1 MTYAHLIHDYGYA
14 ALVVGTFLQ
23 GEAVLLLGAA
33 AAHLGL
39 LALPGVV
46 AAGLAG
52 TLLSDQAWF
61 LAGRRGGAPVAR
73 RFTAGLTGPP
83 GRVRTRAARLL
94 AHLERHPDLLILC
107 YRGLYGL
114 RIATLVLLG
123 MSRVSATR
131 FTVLNALSGL
141 LWAVL
146 LGATGYLAGR
156 RPGGGRL
163 RPARRGRRPPP
174 VPAPLAPGLR
184 ARSTLKNRPRSAEG
198 KGGGGPVCA
207 RRRGGVPGCGGGA

>member
-1 MTYAHLIHDYGYA
+1 MTYAHLIHEYGYA
-14 ALVVGTFLQ
+14 GLVVATFLQ

-61 LAGRRGGAPVAR
+61 LAGRRGGAPVVE
-73 RFTAGLTGPP
+73 RFTAGLTGR
-83 GRVRTRAARLL
+83 GARVGTRAARLR

-123 MSRVSATR
+123 MSRVSTVR
-131 FTVLNALSGL
+131 FAVLNAIGGL

-146 LGATGYLAGR
+146 LGATGYLAGGAAGRLGPGAPALVAATFLVLAATGALRLLR
-156 RPGGGRL
+156 RP
-163 RPARRGRRPPP
+163 
-174 VPAPLAPGLR
+174 APQGPG
-184 ARSTLKNRPRSAEG
+184 PEQ
-198 KGGGGPVCA
+198 P
-207 RRRGGVPGCGGGA
+207 

>member
-146 LGATGYLAGR
+146 LGATGYLAG
-156 RPGGGRL
+156 GVAGRL
-163 RPARRGRRPPP
+163 GPGAAALVAAVFVLLAVAGARRLFRRLSPQASGPD
-174 VPAPLAPGLR
+174 
-184 ARSTLKNRPRSAEG
+184 RP
-198 KGGGGPVCA
+198 
-207 RRRGGVPGCGGGA
+207 

>member
-14 ALVVGTFLQ
+14 ALVAGTFLE

-39 LALPGVV
+39 LALPGVM
-46 AAGLAG
+46 AAGLLG

-61 LAGRRGGAPVAR
+61 IAGRRGGAPALAR
-73 RFTAGLTGPP
+73 LTGPLANGMR
-83 GRVRTRAARLL
+83 GRMAGVRGGAARLF
-94 AHLERHPDLLILC
+94 ARLERHPDLLILS

-123 MSRVSATR
+123 MSRVPVAR
-131 FTVLNALSGL
+131 FTVLNALSGA

-146 LGATGYLAGR
+146 LGAAGYLAGGAFVHLG
-156 RPGGGRL
+156 PG
-163 RPARRGRRPPP
+163 
-174 VPAPLAPGLR
+174 APGLI
-184 ARSTLKNRPRSAEG
+184 AAAFVLVAAIG
-198 KGGGGPVCA
+198 A
-207 RRRGGVPGCGGGA
+207 RRLFRRPAP

>member
-23 GEAVLLLGAA
+23 GEAVLVLGAA

-46 AAGLAG
+46 AAGLVG

-61 LAGRRGGAPVAR
+61 LAGRKGGKPVAR

-94 AHLERHPDLLILC
+94 AHLEHHPDLLILC

-131 FTVLNALSGL
+131 FTLLNALGGL

-146 LGATGYLAGR
+146 LGATGYLAGGVAGRLGMGAASLVAAALVLVAVVGARRLFR
-156 RPGGGRL
+156 RPVPDVFGPD
-163 RPARRGRRPPP
+163 RP
-174 VPAPLAPGLR
+174 
-184 ARSTLKNRPRSAEG
+184 
-198 KGGGGPVCA
+198 
-207 RRRGGVPGCGGGA
+207 